1 MEDEDGMRDRSGQGV
16 EVDRR
21 EAVRISSRAFS
32 GGGGKVESDQHVE
45 CSCRELCLS
54 YEPTHPSF
62 TNNPLHLLK

>member
-1 MEDEDGMRDRSGQGV
+1 MECGIAADKAWRWIVAKLYES
-16 EVDRR
+16 
-21 EAVRISSRAFS
+21 AVARFR
-32 GGGGKVESDQHVE
+32 GESDQHVE